1 MDITKSNICD
11 CLSFAFNGLKKSK
24 LNLEK
29 LSEDAKAAIN
39 RISDFYRIS
48 ENEAVLLI
56 IAIEAHYSSDS
67 THNIVGFR
75 EIRETI
81 DCDVM
86 KVIPFKNQILSLIEK
101 HFFFREY
108 SLDENMNFRIND
120 QVLEALYRGS
130 FAGITDVG
138 EDFNDRYAFIRRF
151 QDMYEDRGSY
161 PHSLKV
167 HILSDMEDSFSSI
180 DLVEKMRVLIPVKEE
195 RFMFYDCCGDFLQG
209 RISGLIATVNDIYN
223 DIVAKRK
230 AKAMADG
237 NHFLIEQDFLKV
249 DKGESISDSR
259 IDLTDK
265 AKEIL
270 LGEDLCLYE
279 KKFSARDMIEPE
291 KINEVKLFYSRE
303 NQKQVD
309 TLAEYLSPVHFRNI
323 QESLKTKGMKIGFS
337 VLLHGAPGTG
347 KTETVYQIA
356 RKTGRRIVKVDVSKS
371 KSCWFGESEK
381 LVKDIFDRYKT
392 VCKKAIDFGENIPI
406 LLFNEADAL
415 FSKRKDVSTGNV
427 AQTENAIQNIILDE
441 MENLEGILI
450 ATTNLTDNFDSAF
463 ERRFLYK
470 IRFDFPTDEARH
482 AIWGSRISSLPA
494 DSINRLSR
502 YDLSGGQIDNIV
514 RKATMNEIL
523 TGEVPCFE
531 VLDELCSEEKLS
543 DNPAVSRIGFC
554 TCAE

>member
-11 CLSFAFNGLKKSK
+11 CLSFAFNGLKKCK

-29 LSEDAKAAIN
+29 ISEDSKAAIN

-48 ENEAVLLI
+48 ENEAILLV

-67 THNIVGFR
+67 THNIVGFK

-86 KVIPFKNQILSLIEK
+86 KVLPFKNQILSLIEK
-101 HFFFREY
+101 HFFFRNY
-108 SLDENMNFRIND
+108 TLDDNLDFRIND

-151 QDMYEDRGSY
+151 QNMYEDRGSFT
-161 PHSLKV
+161 PSFKV

-180 DLVEKMRVLIPVKEE
+180 DFVKKMKLLIPRIDE
-195 RFMFYDCCGDFLQG
+195 RFVFYDCCGDFLQG
-209 RISGLIATVNDIYN
+209 ASSSLLATMNDIYS
-223 DIVAKRK
+223 DIMAKRK
-230 AKAMADG
+230 AKALADG

-270 LGEDLCLYE
+270 LGEDMCLYE

-291 KINEVKLFYSRE
+291 MINEVKLFYSRE

-309 TLAEYLSPVHFRNI
+309 TLAEYLSPDHFKSI
-323 QESLKTKGMKIGFS
+323 QDSLKEKGMRIGFS

-356 RKTGRRIVKVDVSKS
+356 KKTDRRIIKVDASKS

-381 LVKDIFDRYKT
+381 LVKDIFDRYKSI
-392 VCKKAIDFGENIPI
+392 CKKAITNGENIPI
-406 LLFNEADAL
+406 LLFNEADAV
-415 FSKRKDVSTGNV
+415 FSKRKDVTSGNV

-450 ATTNLTDNFDSAF
+450 ATTNLPDNFDSAF

-470 IRFDFPTDEARH
+470 ICFDHPTEEVRY
-482 AIWGSRISSLPA
+482 AIWENRISTLPES
-494 DSINRLSR
+494 SISKLSKHE
-502 YDLSGGQIDNIV
+502 LSGGQIDNII
-514 RKATMNEIL
+514 RKATMDEIL
-523 TGEVPCFE
+523 TGELPCFE
-531 VLDELCSEEKLS
+531 KLNELCSEEKIINS
-543 DNPAVSRIGFC
+543 SAISRIGFC
-554 TCAE
+554 ACV

>member
-11 CLSFAFNGLKKSK
+11 CLSVAFIGLKKCEM
-24 LNLEK
+24 NLDEM
-29 LSEDAKAAIN
+29 SEDSKVAIS
-39 RISDFYRIS
+39 RMASFYRIS
-48 ENEAVLLI
+48 ENEAALLA
-56 IAIEAHYSSDS
+56 IAIEAHYSSGN
-67 THNIVGFR
+67 TQNIVGFK

-108 SLDENMNFRIND
+108 SIDENMNFRIND

-151 QDMYEDRGSY
+151 QNMYEDRGSFT
-161 PHSLKV
+161 PSFKV
-167 HILSDMEDSFSSI
+167 HILSDMEDSFSNI
-180 DLVEKMRVLIPVKEE
+180 DFVEKMKLLIPRSDE
-195 RFMFYDCCGDFLQG
+195 RFVFYDCCGDFLQG
-209 RISGLIATVNDIYN
+209 TSSSLLATMNDIYS
-223 DIVAKRK
+223 DIMAKRK

-237 NHFLIEQDFLKV
+237 NHFLIERDFLKV
-249 DKGESISDSR
+249 NKGESISDSR

-279 KKFSARDMIEPE
+279 KRFSARDMIEPE
-291 KINEVKLFYSRE
+291 NINEVKLFYSSE
-303 NQKQVD
+303 NRKQVD
-309 TLAEYLSPVHFRNI
+309 TLADYLSPAHFKSI
-323 QESLKTKGMKIGFS
+323 QDRLKAKGMKIGFS

-356 RKTGRRIVKVDVSKS
+356 KKTGRRIVKVDVSKA

-381 LVKDIFDRYKT
+381 QVKDIFDRYKS
-392 VCKKAIDFGENIPI
+392 VCKQAVGAGESIPI
-406 LLFNEADAL
+406 LLFNEADAI
-415 FSKRKDVSTGNV
+415 FSKRKDVSMGNV

-441 MENLEGILI
+441 MESLEGILV

-463 ERRFLYK
+463 DRRFLYK
-470 IRFDFPTDEARH
+470 IRFDYPTDEARL
-482 AIWGSRISSLPA
+482 AIWGSRISTMPEASLK
-494 DSINRLSR
+494 RLSKFE
-502 YDLSGGQIDNIV
+502 LSGGQIDNIV
-514 RKATMNEIL
+514 RKATMDEIL
-523 TGEVPCFE
+523 TGELPCFE
-531 VLDELCSEEKLS
+531 KLEELCSEEKLS
-543 DNPAVSRIGFC
+543 NNQTTSRIGFC
-554 TCAE
+554 TCA

>member
-11 CLSFAFNGLKKSK
+11 CLSFAFNGLKKCK

-29 LSEDAKAAIN
+29 ISEDAKAAIN
-39 RISDFYRIS
+39 RLSDFYRIS

-56 IAIEAHYSSDS
+56 IAIEAHYSSES

-108 SLDENMNFRIND
+108 SLDENMNFRINN

-167 HILSDMEDSFSSI
+167 YILSDMEDSFSSI

-230 AKAMADG
+230 AKSMADG

-381 LVKDIFDRYKT
+381 LVKDIFDRYKA
-392 VCKKAIDFGENIPI
+392 VCKKAVDTGENIPI
-406 LLFNEADAL
+406 LLFNEADAI

-427 AQTENAIQNIILDE
+427 AQTENTIQNIILDE

-470 IRFDFPTDEARH
+470 IRFDLPTDEARF
-482 AIWGSRISSLPA
+482 AIWESRICSLPLA
-494 DSINRLSR
+494 SLNSLAKHE
-502 YDLSGGQIDNIV
+502 LSGGQIDNIV

-523 TGEVPCFE
+523 TGEVPCLE
-531 VLDELCSEEKLS
+531 KLEELCSEEKIS
-543 DNPAVSRIGFC
+543 DSSTGSRIGFC
-554 TCAE
+554 TCA

>member
-29 LSEDAKAAIN
+29 ISEDTKAAIN
-39 RISDFYRIS
+39 RMADFYRIS
-48 ENEAVLLI
+48 ENETILLV
-56 IAIEAHYSSDS
+56 IAIEAHYSSDN
-67 THNIVGFR
+67 TLNIVGFK

-81 DCDVM
+81 DCDAM
-86 KVIPFKNQILSLIEK
+86 KVIPYKNQILSLIEK
-101 HFFFREY
+101 HFFFRNY
-108 SLDENMNFRIND
+108 TLDDNLNFRIND
-120 QVLEALYRGS
+120 QVLEALCRGS

-151 QDMYEDRGSY
+151 QNMYEERGSFT
-161 PHSLKV
+161 PSFKV
-167 HILSDMEDSFSSI
+167 HILSDMEDSFSNI
-180 DLVEKMRVLIPVKEE
+180 DFVEKMKLLIPRIDE
-195 RFMFYDCCGDFLQG
+195 RFVFYDCCGDFLQG
-209 RISGLIATVNDIYN
+209 TSSSLLATMNDIYS
-223 DIVAKRK
+223 DIMAKRK

-237 NHFLIEQDFLKV
+237 NHFLIERDFLKV
-249 DKGESISDSR
+249 NKGESISDSR

-279 KKFSARDMIEPE
+279 KRFSARDMIEPE
-291 KINEVKLFYSRE
+291 KINEVKLFYSSE
-303 NQKQVD
+303 NRKQVD
-309 TLAEYLSPVHFRNI
+309 TLADYLSPAHFRSI
-323 QESLKTKGMKIGFS
+323 QDSLKAKGMKIGFS

-356 RKTGRRIVKVDVSKS
+356 KKTGRRIVKVDVSKA

-381 LVKDIFDRYKT
+381 QVKDIFDRYKS
-392 VCKKAIDFGENIPI
+392 VCKRAVDAGESIPI
-406 LLFNEADAL
+406 LLFNEADAI
-415 FSKRKDVSTGNV
+415 FSKRKDVSMGNV

-441 MENLEGILI
+441 MESLEGILI

-470 IRFDFPTDEARH
+470 IRFDFPTDEARF
-482 AIWGSRISSLPA
+482 AIWENRICSLPVA
-494 DSINRLSR
+494 SLNSLSKHE
-502 YDLSGGQIDNIV
+502 LSGGQIDNIV

-523 TGEVPCFE
+523 TGEVPCLE
-531 VLDELCSEEKLS
+531 KLEELCSEEKIS
-543 DNPAVSRIGFC
+543 DSSTGSRIGFC
-554 TCAE
+554 TCA

>member
-1 MDITKSNICD
+1 
-11 CLSFAFNGLKKSK
+11 
-24 LNLEK
+24 
-29 LSEDAKAAIN
+29 
-39 RISDFYRIS
+39 
-48 ENEAVLLI
+48 
-56 IAIEAHYSSDS
+56 
-67 THNIVGFR
+67 
-75 EIRETI
+75 
-81 DCDVM
+81 M

-101 HFFFREY
+101 HFFFRNY
-108 SLDENMNFRIND
+108 TLDDNLNFRIND

-151 QDMYEDRGSY
+151 QNMYKNRGSFT
-161 PHSLKV
+161 PSFKA
-167 HILSDMEDSFSSI
+167 HILSDMEDGFSSI
-180 DLVEKMRVLIPVKEE
+180 DFVEKMKLLIPRIDE
-195 RFMFYDCCGDFLQG
+195 RFVFYDCCGDFLQG
-209 RISGLIATVNDIYN
+209 SSSSLLATMNDIYS
-223 DIVAKRK
+223 DIMAKRK

-249 DKGESISDSR
+249 DKGESISDSH
-259 IDLTDK
+259 INLTDK

-279 KKFSARDMIEPE
+279 KRFSARDMIEPE
-291 KINEVKLFYSRE
+291 KINEIKLFYSSE
-303 NQKQVD
+303 NQEQVE
-309 TLAEYLSPVHFRNI
+309 TLARYLSPTHFRSI
-323 QESLKTKGMKIGFS
+323 QESLKEKGMKIGFS
-337 VLLHGAPGTG
+337 VLLHGAPGIG

-381 LVKDIFDRYKT
+381 LVKDIFDRYKA
-392 VCKKAIDFGENIPI
+392 VCKKAVDTGENIPI
-406 LLFNEADAL
+406 LLFNEADAI

-470 IRFDFPTDEARH
+470 IRFDFPTDEARL
-482 AIWGSRISSLPA
+482 AIWKSRISSLPEP
-494 DSINRLSR
+494 SLSSLAKHE
-502 YDLSGGQIDNIV
+502 LSGGQIDNII

-523 TGEVPCFE
+523 TGELPCFDKLE
-531 VLDELCSEEKLS
+531 ELCSEEKIS
-543 DNPAVSRIGFC
+543 DNSTASRIGFC
-554 TCAE
+554 TCA

>member
-1 MDITKSNICD
+1 MDISKSNICD
-11 CLSFAFNGLKKSK
+11 CLSFAYNGLKKCK

-29 LSEDAKAAIN
+29 ISEDSKAAIN

-48 ENEAVLLI
+48 ENEAILLV
-56 IAIEAHYSSDS
+56 IAIEAHYSSDN
-67 THNIVGFR
+67 TLNIVGFK

-101 HFFFREY
+101 HFFFRNY
-108 SLDENMNFRIND
+108 TLDDNLDFRIND

-151 QDMYEDRGSY
+151 QNMYKDRGSFT
-161 PHSLKV
+161 PFFKV
-167 HILSDMEDSFSSI
+167 HILSDMEDGFSSI
-180 DLVEKMRVLIPVKEE
+180 DFVEKMKLLIPRIDE
-195 RFMFYDCCGDFLQG
+195 RFVFYDCCGDFLQG
-209 RISGLIATVNDIYN
+209 SSSSLLATMNDIYS
-223 DIVAKRK
+223 DIMAKRK
-230 AKAMADG
+230 AKVMADG

-249 DKGESISDSR
+249 DKGESISDSH
-259 IDLTDK
+259 INLTDK

-279 KKFSARDMIEPE
+279 KRFSARDMIEPE
-291 KINEVKLFYSRE
+291 KINEIKLFYSSE
-303 NQKQVD
+303 NQKQVE
-309 TLAEYLSPVHFRNI
+309 TLAGYLSPTHFRSI
-323 QESLKTKGMKIGFS
+323 QESLKEKGMKIGFS
-337 VLLHGAPGTG
+337 VLLQGAPGTG
-347 KTETVYQIA
+347 KTETVYHIA

-381 LVKDIFDRYKT
+381 LVKDIFDRYKA
-392 VCKKAIDFGENIPI
+392 VCKKAVDTGENIPI
-406 LLFNEADAL
+406 LLFNEADAI

-450 ATTNLTDNFDSAF
+450 ATTNLTDNFDNAF

-470 IRFDFPTDEARH
+470 IRFDFPTDEARL
-482 AIWGSRISSLPA
+482 AIWKSRISSLPEP
-494 DSINRLSR
+494 SLSSLAKHE
-502 YDLSGGQIDNIV
+502 LSGGQIDNII

-523 TGEVPCFE
+523 TGELPCFDKLE
-531 VLDELCSEEKLS
+531 ELCSEEKIS
-543 DNPAVSRIGFC
+543 DNSTASRIGFC
-554 TCAE
+554 TCA

>member
-11 CLSFAFNGLKKSK
+11 CLSFAFNGLKKCK

-29 LSEDAKAAIN
+29 ISEDAKAAIN

-48 ENEAVLLI
+48 ENEAILLV
-56 IAIEAHYSSDS
+56 IAIESHYSSDS
-67 THNIVGFR
+67 THNIVGFK

-151 QDMYEDRGSY
+151 QNMYEDRGSFT
-161 PHSLKV
+161 PSFKV
-167 HILSDMEDSFSSI
+167 HILSDMEDSFSSV

-249 DKGESISDSR
+249 DKGESISDSH

-270 LGEDLCLYE
+270 LGDDLCLYE
-279 KKFSARDMIEPE
+279 KRFSARDMIEPE
-291 KINEVKLFYSRE
+291 KINEIKLFYSSE

-309 TLAEYLSPVHFRNI
+309 IT
-323 QESLKTKGMKIGFS
+323 FS
-337 VLLHGAPGTG
+337 S
-347 KTETVYQIA
+347 
-356 RKTGRRIVKVDVSKS
+356 DVS
-371 KSCWFGESEK
+371 F
-381 LVKDIFDRYKT
+381 
-392 VCKKAIDFGENIPI
+392 
-406 LLFNEADAL
+406 
-415 FSKRKDVSTGNV
+415 
-427 AQTENAIQNIILDE
+427 TE
-441 MENLEGILI
+441 
-450 ATTNLTDNFDSAF
+450 
-463 ERRFLYK
+463 
-470 IRFDFPTDEARH
+470 
-482 AIWGSRISSLPA
+482 
-494 DSINRLSR
+494 
-502 YDLSGGQIDNIV
+502 
-514 RKATMNEIL
+514 
-523 TGEVPCFE
+523 
-531 VLDELCSEEKLS
+531 
-543 DNPAVSRIGFC
+543 
-554 TCAE
+554 

>member
-11 CLSFAFNGLKKSK
+11 CLSFAFNGLKKCK

-29 LSEDAKAAIN
+29 ISEDSKAAIN

-48 ENEAVLLI
+48 ENEAILLV

-67 THNIVGFR
+67 THNIVGFK

-101 HFFFREY
+101 HFFFRNY
-108 SLDENMNFRIND
+108 TLDDNLDFRIND

-151 QDMYEDRGSY
+151 QNMYEDRGSFT
-161 PHSLKV
+161 PSFKV
-167 HILSDMEDSFSSI
+167 HILSDMEDSFSNI
-180 DLVEKMRVLIPVKEE
+180 DFVTKMRTLIPNKED
-195 RFMFYDCCGDFLQG
+195 RFVFYDCCGDFLKG
-209 RISGLIATVNDIYN
+209 ISSSLIATMDDIYS
-223 DIVAKRK
+223 DIWAKRQ

-237 NHFLIEQDFLKV
+237 NCFLVKQEFLKV
-249 DKGESISDSR
+249 KKGDSITDSL
-259 IDLTDK
+259 IELTDK

-270 LGEDLCLYE
+270 LGDDLCLYE
-279 KKFSARDMIEPE
+279 KRFSARDMIEPE
-291 KINEVKLFYSRE
+291 KINEIKLFYSSE
-303 NQKQVD
+303 NQKQVE
-309 TLAEYLSPVHFRNI
+309 TLAEYLSPAHFRSI
-323 QESLKTKGMKIGFS
+323 QESLKEKGMKIGFS

-356 RKTGRRIVKVDVSKS
+356 RKTCRRIVKVDVSKS

-381 LVKDIFDRYKT
+381 LVKDIFDRYKA
-392 VCKKAIDFGENIPI
+392 VCKKAVDTGENIPI
-406 LLFNEADAL
+406 LLFNEADAI

-470 IRFDFPTDEARH
+470 IRFDFPTDEARF
-482 AIWGSRISSLPA
+482 AIWESRICSLPLA
-494 DSINRLSR
+494 SLNSLAKHE
-502 YDLSGGQIDNIV
+502 LSGGQIDNIV

-523 TGEVPCFE
+523 TGESPCIE
-531 VLDELCSEEKLS
+531 KLEELCAEEKIS
-543 DNPAVSRIGFC
+543 KSAAVSKIGFC
-554 TCAE
+554 ACV